1 MKPLMETL
9 VNKLGIGED
18 GGSNLD
24 VSSEG
29 RSWDR
34 DEPERESKKEHGNEQ
49 PNWSVMDH
57 SQFFFKREEKVYLK
71 PYQGEINAFNLNE

>member
-49 PNWSVMDH
+49 PN
-57 SQFFFKREEKVYLK
+57 
-71 PYQGEINAFNLNE
+71 